1 MSNKFSK
8 LTVNGITYKIEDNTK
23 LNKPTVEGTEGQIL
37 TYTANG
43 PVWADTKN
51 SIIDETPDY
60 SSFEVMP
67 NKNTIPAGTEDTVTG
82 LIYNAE
88 IPACT
93 IHKMTLRS
101 CQEPAD
107 CDVVIDWGD
116 GIVETIKDG
125 QYTGHTVGKSYELSH
140 DYASAMTADI
150 QRFIVKIYGKN
161 YYTFRHNSYQQNNL
175 ISRIF
180 ACDLPMASHV
190 VNFSSIAI
198 SATRLLTVTF
208 PHSTPPYTAVQK
220 WGGCFSG
227 CSNLLS
233 AKGFEDILVNSD
245 AEVPHIF
252 NSCINLQETDLRLP
266 GNSQNI
272 SYAFYNCKNLAK
284 DISSLI
290 PLAGFSVNK
299 INPLLV
305 FYGMEKLTGTIDP
318 AVFWDNKS
326 VQWTFDELGYNHAFE
341 RCDYTIRKQ
350 VPLSWGGVASDDIIN
365 IPISDITAGS
375 GITVEV
381 AEGERIISVDATVAD
396 KTYVST
402 EIAKLEDIYAKTTTI
417 YTKAE
422 IDNKGFL
429 TEETDPT
436 VPAWAKSENKPVYT
450 YSEIVDTPDLTVF
463 VKNNTITE
471 LQTTISSKAEKV
483 HRHEVS
489 DIDELSVTL
498 NTFAKS
504 AEVYTKAEVD
514 NKVSAIYRPKG
525 AVASF
530 NSLPVSNNIVG
541 DTYTVLDTGAEYAY
555 TVDGTWEYI
564 GEKVDLTPYA
574 KAAELS
580 IVAKSGSY
588 NDLADKPTIPTTT
601 SELTNNSDFVTKT
614 YVDNQLGDISSL
626 LDTINGEEI

>member
-37 TYTANG
+37 TYTENG
-43 PVWADTKN
+43 PVWAN
-51 SIIDETPDY
+51 
-60 SSFEVMP
+60 
-67 NKNTIPAGTEDTVTG
+67 
-82 LIYNAE
+82 
-88 IPACT
+88 
-93 IHKMTLRS
+93 
-101 CQEPAD
+101 
-107 CDVVIDWGD
+107 
-116 GIVETIKDG
+116 
-125 QYTGHTVGKSYELSH
+125 
-140 DYASAMTADI
+140 
-150 QRFIVKIYGKN
+150 
-161 YYTFRHNSYQQNNL
+161 
-175 ISRIF
+175 
-180 ACDLPMASHV
+180 
-190 VNFSSIAI
+190 
-198 SATRLLTVTF
+198 
-208 PHSTPPYTAVQK
+208 
-220 WGGCFSG
+220 
-227 CSNLLS
+227 
-233 AKGFEDILVNSD
+233 
-245 AEVPHIF
+245 
-252 NSCINLQETDLRLP
+252 
-266 GNSQNI
+266 
-272 SYAFYNCKNLAK
+272 
-284 DISSLI
+284 
-290 PLAGFSVNK
+290 
-299 INPLLV
+299 
-305 FYGMEKLTGTIDP
+305 
-318 AVFWDNKS
+318 
-326 VQWTFDELGYNHAFE
+326 
-341 RCDYTIRKQ
+341 
-350 VPLSWGGVASDDIIN
+350 SDDIIN

-375 GITVEV
+375 GINVE
-381 AEGERIISVDATVAD
+381 ADEGERIISVDATIAD

-402 EIAKLEDIYAKTTTI
+402 EIAKLEDIYAKVTTI
-417 YTKAE
+417 YTKTE

-463 VKNNTITE
+463 VKNSTITE

-530 NSLPVSNNIVG
+530 NSLPTSNNIVG

-588 NDLADKPTIPTTT
+588 NDLADKPTIPSITGLASTQYVNDAVKDKADKSELFSGSYNDLTDKPTIPTKT